1 MLPRS
6 CVPMPIIASGR
17 CWPTRCSTTSTAI
30 WRPRGRLDLR
40 RGVLEAVAGSA
51 GATFR
56 YGGRRSILAPR
67 ARRQPEQGGRC
78 AAPAGRSCRALDLFH
93 ASRAISQRLADADPT
108 NAGLQRDL
116 SISLNKVG
124 DVLRHQGDLAGRAGR
139 VPRCRRRS
147 DSAWPMPTPRNAV
160 GQRDLERRPE
170 QRGRACCARRAISPA
185 RWTRPRSRE
194 PSDSAWPM
202 PTAPTPSAARPQ
214 YQPGQRR
221 RCAAREGRSC
231 RRAGRVP
238 GVAGHQPAPGR
249 CRPHQRHQPAR
260 PRRSA

>member
-1 MLPRS
+1 MDRAAWPAIVRDLQHAAALLRADADHRLWAPLANPMLYY
-6 CVPMPIIASGR
+6 IDGYLEA
-17 CWPTRCSTTSTAI
+17 
-30 WRPRGRLDLR
+30 RGRLDLR

-139 VPRCRRRS
+139 VP
-147 DSAWPMPTPRNAV
+147 
-160 GQRDLERRPE
+160 
-170 QRGRACCARRAISPA
+170 
-185 RWTRPRSRE
+185 
-194 PSDSAWPM
+194 
-202 PTAPTPSAARPQ
+202 
-214 YQPGQRR
+214 
-221 RCAAREGRSC
+221 
-231 RRAGRVP
+231 
-238 GVAGHQPAPGR
+238 GVAGDQTAPGR
-249 CRPHQRHQPAR
+249 CRPHATPSG
-260 PRRSA
+260 SATWASA